1 MIRDDRGMAALTVVL
16 MLPLLL
22 TTVAGVV
29 QLGAVRVI
37 AARVSSAADLA
48 TLAATDD
55 QDAAT
60 LIASGELRLAADAAS
75 VARRYFALN
84 LASVEAHLAVT
95 PDAAA
100 ARADVALFTS
110 VPAIDPLTGWRF
122 ERPTVRI
129 AASVPVRTP
138 LFGALLQPI
147 TVVNVRAA
155 SAPR

>member
-1 MIRDDRGMAALTVVL
+1 MIRDDRGMAAITIVL
-16 MLPLLL
+16 LLPLLL

-55 QDAAT
+55 QDAAA
-60 LIASGELRLAADAAS
+60 LIATGELRLAADAAS

-84 LASVEAHLAVT
+84 LASVAAHLAVT
-95 PDAAA
+95 PDEAA
-100 ARADVALFTS
+100 ARADVALFTAL
-110 VPAIDPLTGWRF
+110 PATDPVTGWGF
-122 ERPTVRI
+122 DRPTVRI

-138 LFGALLQPI
+138 LFGALLQPV
-147 TVVNVRAA
+147 TVLNVRAA